1 MLGLVQT
8 SVPARAAAD
17 RTRQPHHEMLL
28 VSLPPEGHGVMQVG
42 WDHEEFMQC
51 NPLVPAGSTLGSN
64 PLPPWMENQGG
75 QSLHPAKP
83 VLWAGIKPAASRA
96 EKPGHRAAG
105 QGEIFQGKKHAWG
118 IAGFPLFPLNRR
130 CQDQVLSGLSP
141 GQPSKKCLIF
151 GSLLRNLA
159 CHGSI

>member
-1 MLGLVQT
+1 MLHLVQA
-8 SVPARAAAD
+8 SVPAQAAAAG
-17 RTRQPHHEMLL
+17 TCQPHHKMLF
-28 VSLPPEGHGVMQVG
+28 VSLPPERHRVMQVE

-51 NPLVPAGSTLGSN
+51 NPLGPAWSTLGSN
-64 PLPPWMENQGG
+64 LLSPWMENQGG

-96 EKPGHRAAG
+96 EKPGYRAAG

-130 CQDQVLSGLSP
+130 CQGQVLSGLSP
-141 GQPSKKCLIF
+141 GQPSKTCLSF
-151 GSLLRNLA
+151 GSL
-159 CHGSI
+159 S